1 MLKKLSAIAATAVLA
16 LATGG
21 ATFAGTSVG
30 LFEIDG
36 NRADNSGPGDLILDW
51 DSPPPNLTTFTDA
64 SGSSDD
70 AFGLGSKELAPGGW
84 QCINGSAPSNWSAR
98 CTTCCV
104 PLRTSWRGRPWRR
117 CGSLCP
123 GRRRACSSAAA
134 AFAMASFG
142 ACSINT

>member
-1 MLKKLSAIAATAVLA
+1 MLKKLSAIAAVAALA

-64 SGSSDD
+64 SGSGDD
-70 AFGLGSKELAPGGW
+70 AFGLGSKELDPSGW
-84 QCINGSAPSNWSAR
+84 KCITGSAPAKDDIVSGQVSFRLIGGKQFVYVNF
-98 CTTCCV
+98 
-104 PLRTSWRGRPWRR
+104 
-117 CGSLCP
+117 
-123 GRRRACSSAAA
+123 RRAGVNG
-134 AFAMASFG
+134 G
-142 ACSINT
+142 A